1 MANISSHP
9 EIGCGV
15 KVTEPVETLCKLKF
29 GVGCP
34 ACKVRIEFQV
44 WSFASTLGE
53 VEEDGEKKSRRSQIP
68 QWSASLYRR
77 GSPWGGN
84 HYLWNGFAVFVECFY
99 SIGEIFFQYL
109 CSGCTV
115 NTEHFIFSKCLEK
128 HSNMH
133 VSGVASH
140 LQVDRCKAAASRKQ
154 HSCPPWLPPWH
165 AHTKVSR

>member
-9 EIGCGV
+9 EIGCGL

-34 ACKVRIEFQV
+34 ACKVWIEFQV

-84 HYLWNGFAVFVECFY
+84 HYLFLQYLLNVFTVLVKFSFSIFALAVQLVNI
-99 SIGEIFFQYL
+99 SFFQSVL
-109 CSGCTV
+109 K
-115 NTEHFIFSKCLEK
+115 NTLIR
-128 HSNMH
+128 MYI
-133 VSGVASH
+133 SGVASH

-165 AHTKVSR
+165 AHTKVSQ